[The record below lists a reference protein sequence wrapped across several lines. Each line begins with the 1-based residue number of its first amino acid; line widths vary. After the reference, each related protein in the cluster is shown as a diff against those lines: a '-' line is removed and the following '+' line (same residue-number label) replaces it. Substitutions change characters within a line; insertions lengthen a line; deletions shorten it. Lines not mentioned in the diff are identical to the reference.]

1 MAMYTMKLVDKLS
14 RNFLLV
20 LSCFTFILCTG
31 TPLNAAKQSE
41 HVSKPNF
48 NANWPFVEQMK
59 DGREF
64 VEKMQKDV
72 AQWDDYSFIFET
84 TTFKKMNNNVVERGK
99 LFFKKPKLMRIE
111 EIGEFN
117 KGSVAVIGK
126 DGKARAHGG
135 GVTSFITVTTTP
147 DDKMLNAANGD
158 KMEDSD
164 FASLVRV
171 LHERLKSGQK
181 ARVTDKPINVDGIE
195 ESVYVLEIFHP
206 NEPKN
211 TLKRVFVHP
220 DHNLPVRWDD
230 YDYKEPCL
238 STWKEIKLNP
248 GLNDDLFK
256 L

>member
-1 MAMYTMKLVDKLS
+1 MYTMKLDCNLS
-14 RNFLLV
+14 RNFLLALACSFV
-20 LSCFTFILCTG
+20 LFHSGPKAL
-31 TPLNAAKQSE
+31 AAKAIGHS
-41 HVSKPNF
+41 SKPAF
-48 NANWPFVEQMK
+48 SSTGPFTEPMK
-59 DGREF
+59 EGREF
-64 VEKMQKDV
+64 IEKMQKDIGQV
-72 AQWDDYSFIFET
+72 SDYSFVFET
-84 TTFKKMNNNVVERGK
+84 TTFKNDDKPVVEKGK

-117 KGSVAVIGK
+117 KGAVAVIGK

-135 GVTSFITVTTTP
+135 GVTSFFTVTTTP

-171 LHERLKSGQK
+171 LEERLKSGQQ
-181 ARVTDKPINVDGIE
+181 ARVTERPINVEGIDE
-195 ESVYVLEIFHP
+195 AVYVLEIFHP
-206 NEPKN
+206 NEPKKA
-211 TLKRVFVHP
+211 LKRVFVHP
-220 DHNLPVRWDD
+220 VHNLPVRWDD

-248 GLNDDLFK
+248 GLSDDLFK